1 MFLKTGLFRSPFF
14 MRSIILLF
22 FTLFL
27 NQDTFFQKDNR
38 DSEQI
43 NTSVSFAVV
52 GDLMCHSVQFN
63 YAEIKKD
70 SFDFNPVYSQIQ
82 KYLNAPDFTIGNL
95 ETVIAGKKYRYT
107 GYPAFNSPEEY
118 IEALSKVGFDILY
131 TANNHSLDRGEIGL
145 KTTNEKIIN
154 HKMIPIGSYAKG
166 KDTISIFEKNGIKF
180 SFLAY
185 TYGTNGFKL
194 NDNSE
199 YSLNYIDTAKI
210 KKDIAIA
217 RSKKAEICIVYFHF
231 GEEYSRKP
239 SSFQKEI
246 VKSSISYG
254 ADIIL
259 ASHPHV
265 IQPIEFFKSA
275 ASNLDSGFVAYSLG
289 NFYSNQKWR
298 YSDAGIILNF
308 ELSKDLLSKK
318 ISLSKIDYIPTW
330 VHKYRTANKKEF
342 IILPSNFR
350 KYKYSDSIIISKSD
364 SLLIEQSYL
373 DTKSLLEKVE
383 EFSNYE

>member
-1 MFLKTGLFRSPFF
+1 
-14 MRSIILLF
+14 MRSIIILV

-27 NQDTFFQKDNR
+27 NQDTFFHEDYR
-38 DSEQI
+38 DSKQI
-43 NTSVSFAVV
+43 NTSVSFSVV

-63 YAEIKKD
+63 YAEVKKD
-70 SFDFNPVYSQIQ
+70 SFDFKPVYSQIQ
-82 KYLNAPDFTIGNL
+82 KFLSEPDFTIGNL

-107 GYPAFNSPEEY
+107 GYPTFNSPEEY

-145 KTTNEKIIN
+145 KKTNEKIIKN
-154 HKMIPIGSYAKG
+154 KMIPIGSYEKG
-166 KDTISIFEKNGIKF
+166 EDTISIFEKNGIKF
-180 SFLAY
+180 SLLAY
-185 TYGTNGFKL
+185 TYGTNRFKL
-194 NDNSE
+194 KDNSE

-231 GEEYSRKP
+231 GEEYLRKP
-239 SSFQKEI
+239 SAFQKEI
-246 VKSSISYG
+246 VKKSISYG

-265 IQPIEFFKSA
+265 IQQIEFFKSES
-275 ASNLDSGFVAYSLG
+275 SNLDSGFVAYSLG

-318 ISLSKIDYIPTW
+318 ISLSKINYIPTW
-330 VHKYRTANKKEF
+330 VHKYSSANKKEF
-342 IILPSNFR
+342 VILPSNFR

-373 DTKSLLEKVE
+373 DTKNLIEKVE

>member
-1 MFLKTGLFRSPFF
+1 

>member
-1 MFLKTGLFRSPFF
+1 
-14 MRSIILLF
+14 
-22 FTLFL
+22 
-27 NQDTFFQKDNR
+27 
-38 DSEQI
+38 
-43 NTSVSFAVV
+43 
-52 GDLMCHSVQFN
+52 
-63 YAEIKKD
+63 
-70 SFDFNPVYSQIQ
+70 
-82 KYLNAPDFTIGNL
+82 
-95 ETVIAGKKYRYT
+95 
-107 GYPAFNSPEEY
+107 
-118 IEALSKVGFDILY
+118 
-131 TANNHSLDRGEIGL
+131 
-145 KTTNEKIIN
+145 
-154 HKMIPIGSYAKG
+154 
-166 KDTISIFEKNGIKF
+166 
-180 SFLAY
+180 
-185 TYGTNGFKL
+185 
-194 NDNSE
+194 
-199 YSLNYIDTAKI
+199 
-210 KKDIAIA
+210 
-217 RSKKAEICIVYFHF
+217 
-231 GEEYSRKP
+231 
-239 SSFQKEI
+239 
-246 VKSSISYG
+246 KSSISYG

>member
-1 MFLKTGLFRSPFF
+1 

-246 VKSSISYG
+246 VK
-254 ADIIL
+254 
-259 ASHPHV
+259 
-265 IQPIEFFKSA
+265 
-275 ASNLDSGFVAYSLG
+275 
-289 NFYSNQKWR
+289 
-298 YSDAGIILNF
+298 
-308 ELSKDLLSKK
+308 
-318 ISLSKIDYIPTW
+318 
-330 VHKYRTANKKEF
+330 
-342 IILPSNFR
+342 
-350 KYKYSDSIIISKSD
+350 
-364 SLLIEQSYL
+364 
-373 DTKSLLEKVE
+373 
-383 EFSNYE
+383 